1 MKHLTQ
7 YINESIKVNKGSA
20 FKEEVSYSIED
31 WNKWKEET
39 DNIGDIQVYEDTE
52 HGLFTVYMNGKHIAT
67 YLVADEK
74 LFCDD
79 TKLFGN

>member
-7 YINESIKVNKGSA
+7 YINEAIKVNKGSQ

-39 DNIGDIQVYEDTE
+39 DNVSDIKVYEDTE
-52 HGLFTVYMNGKHIAT
+52 HGLFTVYMNDKHIAT

-74 LFCDD
+74 LLCDD

>member
-1 MKHLTQ
+1 MKSLNE
-7 YINESIKVNKGSA
+7 YIKESIKVNNGSQ

-39 DNIGDIQVYEDTE
+39 DNVSDITVYEDTE
-52 HGLFTVYMNGKHIAT
+52 HGLFTVYMNNKHIAT

-74 LFCDD
+74 LLCDD